1 MEYKLY
7 KEQVKEWP
15 GAGEHILA
23 NYDDES
29 ISVYQ
34 AYRPAIADYAVKH
47 QHFGGEFSFTRMSWI
62 KPNFLWMMY
71 RSGWASKEGQERIL
85 EIRLKR
91 SFFDEIL
98 LHAVPSSFY
107 PQSFTTRDEWQI
119 AIAESDVRLQ
129 WDPDHDPQG
138 NPVER
143 RAIQLGLRGDILKRF
158 AKNELLY
165 ISDAT
170 EFVIAQRDNITNQD
184 KLITPAESV
193 YIPTEASILQKIKKD
208 KIINLS
214 KNLEELNQNIVGKI
228 EVIGEYR

>member
-15 GAGEHILA
+15 ETGEHILA

-34 AYRPAIADYAVKH
+34 AYRPAIADYAVRH

-71 RSGWASKEGQERIL
+71 RSGWAAKEGQERIL

-98 LHAVPSSFY
+98 LRAVPSSFY
-107 PQSFTTRDEWQI
+107 PQSFATRDEWQN

-129 WDPDHDPQG
+129 WDPDHDPSG
-138 NPVER
+138 NSMSR
-143 RAIQLGLRGDILKRF
+143 RAIQLGLRGNMLKRF
-158 AKNELLY
+158 AKDELLY
-165 ISDAT
+165 ISDVT
-170 EFVIAQRDNITNQD
+170 EFVVVQRENITEFNR
-184 KLITPAESV
+184 LITPYEAV
-193 YIPTEASILQKIKKD
+193 YVPGNVDLLQRIRKD
-208 KIINLS
+208 KSNNLQT
-214 KNLEELNQNIVGKI
+214 LNV
-228 EVIGEYR
+228 